1 MSESAWEDALETV
14 VAVLEAPPPPDSQ
27 EGQVIDEPSRRV
39 LAAAPSTRWRAVVN
53 PFGDHPDGI
62 GQALGMDLGRTS
74 RMESF
79 VRRSYATT
87 ADD

>member
-1 MSESAWEDALETV
+1 MSESAWEDALEIV
-14 VAVLEAPPPPDSQ
+14 VAVLEAPPPPDSR
-27 EGQVIDEPSRRV
+27 EGQVVDEARRRV
-39 LAAAPSTRWRAVVN
+39 LAN
-53 PFGDHPDGI
+53 PFGDLPDDI
-62 GQALGMDLGRTS
+62 GQTLGMDLGRTL